1 MILLEV
7 RDLHVTY
14 RGSRGAIPAV
24 RGVDITVEA
33 RICACYPSPPRS
45 RGEVLLNGEDVLAT
59 TWGGG
64 RLRAVRWASASIVLR
79 TSIRNAVSAV
89 MPEALPPS
97 PDP

>member
-59 TWGGG
+59 TWGGTAASG
-64 RLRAVRWASASIVLR
+64 AVGQRVDRLADFNPQRR
-79 TSIRNAVSAV
+79 IRSDA
-89 MPEALPPS
+89 
-97 PDP
+97 

>member
-33 RICACYPSPPRS
+33 RTCACYPSPPRS

-59 TWGGG
+59 TWGGDG
-64 RLRAVRWASASIVLR
+64 CERCGGPARRSSCGLQSA
-79 TSIRNAVSAV
+79 T
-89 MPEALPPS
+89 PYPQ
-97 PDP
+97 